1 MIFLLIIGLVVVV
14 SGCMIGVWLEQ
25 KALGIIIVILGLVTE
40 ILGASV
46 KFVPSGYVGI
56 RTSYG
61 QISDKP
67 VNQGQNWHVPFIE
80 RIYLVNCK
88 QQEKDFKELQIW
100 SETSERTEVY
110 CQQVV
115 VDYQINAEDAAW
127 IWQNVEEYDTNL
139 VKQTSVES
147 GIKAATKQFSDI
159 DVTDRAKIE
168 GAAKDAIQK
177 ALNTKYGKQIV
188 NVVSVTIGNIN
199 FSDAYNEAIEKKA
212 QAKLAAEAAEYSNK
226 QVTQQV
232 QAEAEQQKIKAEAD
246 AEAKKIKAEAEAES
260 ITIQAEAEAKA
271 NKMIAESL
279 TPELI
284 DKAAETIVEAAK
296 RTDAKVSGP
305 IPLPT
310 KTEIVTILRAVHK
323 YKDSREQ
330 FERRTHK
337 RLIDIMSPT
346 QKTVEALMNVE
357 VPAGVEI
364 EIKL

>member
-1 MIFLLIIGLVVVV
+1 MIILSLVGIVVCCVAVGSCFIAKKLWPLIFCL
-14 SGCMIGVWLEQ
+14 
-25 KALGIIIVILGLVTE
+25 LGIPMFIMGE
-40 ILGASV
+40 SAH
-46 KFVPSGYVGI
+46 FVPSGYVGI
-56 RTSYG
+56 RTAYG
-61 QISDKP
+61 QIVDKP
-67 VNQGQNWHVPFIE
+67 VKTGLNWHAPFVEAIHN
-80 RIYLVNCK
+80 VNCK
-88 QQEKDFKELQIW
+88 QQDISFGDIQIW

-284 DKAAETIVEAAK
+284 DKQKIDKWNGVVPVITGGSSIVDVGDLF
-296 RTDAKVSGP
+296 T
-305 IPLPT
+305 
-310 KTEIVTILRAVHK
+310 
-323 YKDSREQ
+323 
-330 FERRTHK
+330 
-337 RLIDIMSPT
+337 
-346 QKTVEALMNVE
+346 NNN
-357 VPAGVEI
+357 
-364 EIKL
+364 